1 MGESV
6 KEWVKAVAS
15 AGMIALIAIQ
25 FVAPT
30 SVYGNSML
38 PSFSN
43 GDYLLISKQAY
54 SFDKEPQR
62 GDVVVFQSHLKDE
75 KGQEKKLIKRVIAL
89 PGETV
94 SVEDGK
100 VYINGKELEEDYIT
114 DGITDG
120 VTYPVEVPEGCYF
133 CMGDNRLHSK
143 DSRSL
148 PVGFVDKEQIV
159 GKVIFR
165 LYPFDKIGR
174 IGRD

>member
-1 MGESV
+1 M
-6 KEWVKAVAS
+6 
-15 AGMIALIAIQ
+15 
-25 FVAPT
+25 
-30 SVYGNSML
+30 
-38 PSFSN
+38 
-43 GDYLLISKQAY
+43 
-54 SFDKEPQR
+54 
-62 GDVVVFQSHLKDE
+62 
-75 KGQEKKLIKRVIAL
+75 
-89 PGETV
+89 

-100 VYINGKELEEDYIT
+100 VYINGKELEEDYT
-114 DGITDG
+114 ADGITDG
-120 VTYPVEVPEGCYF
+120 VTYPVEIPEGCYF